1 MSLSFTQA
9 QALLQSSFIV
19 HTSAGTVELRLI
31 EAEEVARPG
40 LPAEYRTP
48 MVLIFSAPASPIL
61 AQDNYYFDH
70 QQLGRQF
77 WSVAP
82 VLPPKN
88 RPITL
93 NNEPLNFYQ
102 VLFN

>member
-1 MSLSFTQA
+1 MSLSFA
-9 QALLQSSFIV
+9 QALTLLHTSFIV
-19 HTSAGTVELRLI
+19 HTSVGTVELRLI
-31 EAEEVARPG
+31 EAEEITRPR
-40 LPAEYRTP
+40 LSAEYRTP

-70 QQLGRQF
+70 PKLGRNF

-82 VLPPKN
+82 VLPPAQQ
-88 RPITL
+88 PITV
-93 NNEPLNFYQ
+93 NNEPLTFYQ

>member
-1 MSLSFTQA
+1 MSLSFLQA
-9 QALLQSSFIV
+9 QALLHSSFIV
-19 HTSAGTVELRLI
+19 HTSVGTVELKLH
-31 EAEEVARPG
+31 EATEIPRSG
-40 LPAEYRTP
+40 TPAEYRTP

-70 QQLGRQF
+70 QKIGRQF
-77 WSVAP
+77 WSLAP
-82 VLPPKN
+82 TLPPTN
-88 RPITL
+88 RPVTV

>member
-1 MSLSFTQA
+1 MSLSFAQA
-9 QALLQSSFIV
+9 QTLLHSSFIV
-19 HTSAGTVELRLI
+19 HTSVGTVELRLI
-31 EAEEVARPG
+31 EATEIARPG

-48 MVLIFSAPASPIL
+48 MLLVFSAPASPIL

-70 QQLGRQF
+70 PNIGRHF

-82 VLPPKN
+82 VLAPAS
-88 RPITL
+88 RPITV
-93 NNEPLNFYQ
+93 NNEPLSFYQ

>member
-9 QALLQSSFIV
+9 QSLLHTSFIF
-19 HTSAGTVELRLI
+19 HTSVGTVELRLL
-31 EAEEVARPG
+31 EAEEIARPS
-40 LPAEYRTP
+40 LHAEYRTP

-70 QQLGRQF
+70 PTLGRNF

-82 VLPPKN
+82 VLPPAQQ
-88 RPITL
+88 PITI
-93 NNEPLNFYQ
+93 NNEPLSFYQ

>member
-9 QALLQSSFIV
+9 QSLLHSSFIV
-19 HTSAGTVELRLI
+19 HTSAGTVELRLL
-31 EAEEVARPG
+31 EAEEIARPG
-40 LPAEYRTP
+40 HPAGYRTP
-48 MVLIFSAPASPIL
+48 MFLIFSAPSSPIL

-70 QQLGRQF
+70 PKLGRSF

-82 VLPPKN
+82 VLPPTLQ
-88 RPITL
+88 PITV
-93 NNEPLNFYQ
+93 NNEPLTFYQ